1 MGIQFSLVSAAKP
14 GVKAVESQKK
24 KKKKNRDNELRIV
37 PAMILFVECHGSLGI
52 LSLDLGIGSMLPCLR
67 D

>member
-1 MGIQFSLVSAAKP
+1 MSAAKP
-14 GVKAVESQKK
+14 GVKAVESQKKKK

>member
-1 MGIQFSLVSAAKP
+1 MQPNLVPKRLRA
-14 GVKAVESQKK
+14 KK
-24 KKKKNRDNELRIV
+24 KKKKEKKKKKTRDNELRIV
-37 PAMILFVECHGSLGI
+37 PAMMLFVEYHGSLGI